1 MSSTSKV
8 LENLPQCYTKSCF
21 NGFYATK
28 IYMYCI
34 LSVKMVLVFW
44 ITVFYWPTNILDLET
59 KMIISYSVNDKH
71 CEEASSDIE
80 DYPVDG
86 NDNSIDD
93 TTREKLEYL
102 TRAVLESSGQSSEV
116 NGEIEEPTTSQQ
128 ASEKVNNQSDT
139 TNSEQ
144 QQGYS
149 KILAKLV
156 EKSSTKVTFSNSVEK
171 ESCTELCTPLSEDIS
186 LNNEVLNVVK
196 EPTLKKVAKTVKKS
210 GKKTLI
216 KSSGFKE
223 SVMAVSSEEQ
233 NGLLL
238 ERLVFYCM

>member
-1 MSSTSKV
+1 M
-8 LENLPQCYTKSCF
+8 
-21 NGFYATK
+21 
-28 IYMYCI
+28 
-34 LSVKMVLVFW
+34 
-44 ITVFYWPTNILDLET
+44 PTNILNLGT
-59 KMIISYSVNDKH
+59 KIIISYSVNYKH

-116 NGEIEEPTTSQQ
+116 INCINGEIEEPTTSQQ

-144 QQGYS
+144 LQGYS
-149 KILAKLV
+149 EILAKLV
-156 EKSSTKVTFSNSVEK
+156 EKSSTKVTFSDSVEK

-186 LNNEVLNVVK
+186 LNNEVLNDVK

-210 GKKTLI
+210 GKKTSI
-216 KSSGFKE
+216 KSSELKE

>member
-1 MSSTSKV
+1 M
-8 LENLPQCYTKSCF
+8 
-21 NGFYATK
+21 GTK
-28 IYMYCI
+28 I
-34 LSVKMVLVFW
+34 
-44 ITVFYWPTNILDLET
+44 
-59 KMIISYSVNDKH
+59 IISYSVNYKH

-116 NGEIEEPTTSQQ
+116 INCINGEIEEPTTSQQ
-128 ASEKVNNQSDT
+128 ASEKVNKQSDT

-144 QQGYS
+144 LQGYS

-186 LNNEVLNVVK
+186 LNNEVLNDVK
-196 EPTLKKVAKTVKKS
+196 EPTLKKVAKTVKT
-210 GKKTLI
+210 GKKTSI